1 MYFID
6 RIFGVAAMPEMQLT
20 DKSVVFQSISF
31 FDRYFDSTAKKFMEF
46 KAKPWPRDDFT
57 SVGMR
62 DVRSFEDFLK
72 LDIFRLTP

>member
-1 MYFID
+1 
-6 RIFGVAAMPEMQLT
+6 
-20 DKSVVFQSISF
+20 
-31 FDRYFDSTAKKFMEF
+31 MEF